1 MAHWGC
7 LQGGQ
12 CAAQCLASSLAMGP
26 ALEVDRV
33 PWPAGAVG
41 GKSRRLGFPG
51 TPPKATQMARVCAL
65 PVTDAQ
71 CISCEM
77 GGMAAAACRSM
88 YGACRAHES

>member
-26 ALEVDRV
+26 ALGVGRV

-65 PVTDAQ
+65 PVPDAQ
-71 CISCEM
+71 CIGCEM
-77 GGMAAAACRSM
+77 GGMAASAYRST
-88 YGACRAHES
+88 YGACRAHAS